1 MTDKNGRRDL
11 RPPQSIETEQMVLG
25 AILKDPAAID
35 EVGNIIDNET
45 AFYVPKHRTI
55 ARVLFGLSA
64 KGQPCDITVAAAEL
78 QNSDQLE
85 AIGGRAYLV
94 ELVEQTVTTANI
106 AAHSQIV
113 MDKARLRRLIGV
125 CNNVLG
131 SCYSQDQPAIN
142 ILNESQQAIFEAC
155 ETKART
161 GPVKLSRVL
170 PDVLERIDKYQ
181 KGDKIE
187 GQIDTGISK
196 LDWLLK
202 GEIRP
207 GNSILLAGRP
217 SHGKTQLALQIAE
230 HATLQQG
237 ATVLLF
243 SLEMIASKVGM
254 RMTADQSF
262 TDSERM
268 KAPGELLPSDWERIT
283 HAQAKLSVA
292 DLWIDDRSVLTP
304 LEILSTAR
312 SHASQ
317 HNLGLIIVDYLQLV
331 DAGADRD
338 KRHLEVAAIS
348 RHMKTMSKQLAVP
361 VLTLSAL
368 NRGEENQ
375 EPTLSRLRDS
385 GALEYDADVVL
396 FVWQSKTGSS
406 IIVGKNKEGQRGR
419 VAMLFEEGKWKELE
433 HSSRREEPPPEQEPF
448 L

>member
-1 MTDKNGRRDL
+1 M
-11 RPPQSIETEQMVLG
+11 
-25 AILKDPAAID
+25 
-35 EVGNIIDNET
+35 
-45 AFYVPKHRTI
+45 
-55 ARVLFGLSA
+55 
-64 KGQPCDITVAAAEL
+64 
-78 QNSDQLE
+78 
-85 AIGGRAYLV
+85 
-94 ELVEQTVTTANI
+94 
-106 AAHSQIV
+106 
-113 MDKARLRRLIGV
+113 
-125 CNNVLG
+125 
-131 SCYSQDQPAIN
+131 
-142 ILNESQQAIFEAC
+142 
-155 ETKART
+155 
-161 GPVKLSRVL
+161 
-170 PDVLERIDKYQ
+170 
-181 KGDKIE
+181 
-187 GQIDTGISK
+187 
-196 LDWLLK
+196 
-202 GEIRP
+202 
-207 GNSILLAGRP
+207 
-217 SHGKTQLALQIAE
+217 
-230 HATLQQG
+230 
-237 ATVLLF
+237 
-243 SLEMIASKVGM
+243 
-254 RMTADQSF
+254 
-262 TDSERM
+262 
-268 KAPGELLPSDWERIT
+268 
-283 HAQAKLSVA
+283 A